1 MATSLLPGLASSKNR
16 STGPL
21 LFVDKAWSPV
31 EVDPAARNERRSKTW
46 EIPPAFHC
54 SIIGTCLTTEDVR
67 QLLARLGHADARAA
81 SDHDAHARAVRT
93 AGEKGD
99 AAKLLNKRLERKHES
114 VLKRFAAA
122 RSEED
127 VRALW
132 LKALEQGDISGAY
145 WAVLSHPASTSA
157 LRQEAFGEVHMMS
170 HIVGTSSRLDLARL
184 RKLEQALG
192 ERDAKIVRQ
201 QQRLQE
207 AARERDRLARRIAA
221 LEDAVRSTPARE
233 RADPNDAAALS
244 RRLEEQQAHS
254 AALEARLSQA
264 LASLEAR
271 KRETEERAGI
281 EDALRKELLAAEAAL
296 SASDEPDS
304 RGERRL
310 DGKTILY
317 VGGLRHTDR
326 LRAIVE
332 QRGGLLL
339 FHDGGM
345 EDSDALLPHA
355 VSQAT
360 AVFFPVD
367 CVSHKAVWRL
377 KKLCKELGK
386 PFTPLRSAGLSSF
399 LAAIE
404 SGDSGSWQG
413 A

>member
-1 MATSLLPGLASSKNR
+1 M
-16 STGPL
+16 
-21 LFVDKAWSPV
+21 
-31 EVDPAARNERRSKTW
+31 DPAARNERRSKTW

-201 QQRLQE
+201 QHRLQE

-233 RADPNDAAALS
+233 RAGPDNAAALS
-244 RRLEEQQAHS
+244 RRLGEQQAHS
-254 AALEARLSQA
+254 AALEARLSQT

-310 DGKTILY
+310 DGRPSS
-317 VGGLRHTDR
+317 VSGLRHTDR

-339 FHDGGM
+339 
-345 EDSDALLPHA
+345 L
-355 VSQAT
+355 
-360 AVFFPVD
+360 
-367 CVSHKAVWRL
+367 
-377 KKLCKELGK
+377 
-386 PFTPLRSAGLSSF
+386 
-399 LAAIE
+399 
-404 SGDSGSWQG
+404 
-413 A
+413 